1 MDYYFIN
8 ILCDI
13 SLLFVIRKFI
23 SDFLQKDSGK
33 KILRNICSSMWLLG
47 TLLANELFHTTVI
60 NLSVNFGLVFL
71 ITFTYEGKMWKK
83 LLVSVFIS
91 VFSAS
96 CDLLSYV
103 IMFPVLGEENYFYS
117 FIMTVVFM
125 MLVERV
131 LGAVLRRGFAWQR
144 LSREMLLLSLFPFVS
159 AVILYCVTAMPHGA
173 YQLTACVGILMIL
186 LLSMVLY
193 HQLSCNLEEK
203 WKQDI
208 LKKEVEAYRRELE
221 TMQNYDRKL
230 QNFRHDLRHHLIE
243 LESLAEEGKNQKMSA
258 YVREM
263 QKSFDD
269 GRQPVHIGECETD
282 GLIHFLIEEAKNR
295 QIDMKTD
302 IKLPEGIK
310 LSRYGLNVIMG
321 NLLENAV
328 EAAAAATEKQILLSM
343 RFSRGILY
351 VQIKNTFEGAVLIQ
365 NGMVVSPNSR
375 KGHGIGLRSVRDLV
389 EENHGKMELSLEGKL
404 FVAEVMI
411 PLADEEES

>member
-13 SLLFVIRKFI
+13 SLLFMTRKFI

-33 KILRNICSSMWLLG
+33 KILRNVCSAMWLFG
-47 TLLANELFHTTVI
+47 TLLANELFHTTLI
-60 NLSVNFGLVFL
+60 NLSVNFLMIFL
-71 ITFTYEGKMWKK
+71 LALTYSGRVWKK
-83 LLVSVFIS
+83 MLVSVFIS
-91 VFSAS
+91 VLSAS
-96 CDLLSYV
+96 CDMLSYV

-117 FIMTVVFM
+117 FIMTVAFM

-173 YQLTACVGILMIL
+173 YQLTACIGILMIL

-208 LKKEVEAYRRELE
+208 LKREVEAYRRELE

-243 LESLAEEGKNQKMSA
+243 LESLAAEGENQKMSA

-263 QKSFDD
+263 QKRFDD
-269 GRQPVHIGECETD
+269 GRQPVHTGERETD

-295 QIDMKTD
+295 QIDVKTD

-310 LSRYGLNVIMG
+310 LSRYGLNVIVG

-351 VQIKNTFEGAVLIQ
+351 VQIKNTFAGAILIRD
-365 NGMVVSPNSR
+365 GMVVSRGRQN
-375 KGHGIGLRSVRDLV
+375 GHGIGLRSVRDLV
-389 EENHGKMELSLEGKL
+389 EENHGKMELSVEGNL
-404 FVAEVMI
+404 FIAEVMM
-411 PLADEEES
+411 PLADED